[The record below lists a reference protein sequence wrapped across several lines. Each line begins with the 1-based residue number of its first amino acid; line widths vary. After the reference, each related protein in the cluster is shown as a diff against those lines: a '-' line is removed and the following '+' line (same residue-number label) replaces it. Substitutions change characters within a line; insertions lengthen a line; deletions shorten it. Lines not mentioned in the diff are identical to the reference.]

1 MSTIVLRALIRNGW
15 RGCAT
20 TDMGGVVEHTL
31 TTTGARVDLTVRPD
45 GQVVGVAAAGDPAAL
60 AAAVQAVAA
69 ELTEVISP
77 PPDLDA
83 LARLLPAA
91 GLPWEHD
98 GGGEIVQRG
107 LGSAG
112 WIGETLHVGDPDAT
126 RRYAEYIV
134 AACNAVPTL
143 LRIASAAQE
152 WARCERAGE
161 SGESHRRDL
170 LDAVD
175 ELDAMEAR

>member
-1 MSTIVLRALIRNGW
+1 MSIIRALTADGW
-15 RGCAT
+15 RAVTEMSGEYVMASGST
-20 TDMGGVVEHTL
+20 RLTL
-31 TTTGARVDLTVRPD
+31 AVRPD
-45 GQVVGVAAAGDPAAL
+45 GQIVRAVAEGEPEAL
-60 AAAVQAVAA
+60 AAAARTIAA

-83 LARLLPAA
+83 LSRLAAAA

-98 GGGEIVQRG
+98 GGEIVQRG

-112 WIGETLHVGDPDAT
+112 WIGETLHVGDPEAT

-143 LRIASAAQE
+143 LRLARAAQE
-152 WARCERAGE
+152 WARCERAGD

-175 ELDAMEAR
+175 ELSAMEDGAR

>member
-1 MSTIVLRALIRNGW
+1 MSIIRALTADGW
-15 RGCAT
+15 RAVTEMSGEYVMASGST
-20 TDMGGVVEHTL
+20 RLTL
-31 TTTGARVDLTVRPD
+31 AVRPD
-45 GQVVGVAAAGDPAAL
+45 GQIVRAVAEGEPEAL
-60 AAAVQAVAA
+60 AAAARTIAA

-77 PPDLDA
+77 PPDLAA

-112 WIGETLHVGDPDAT
+112 WVGETLHVGEPDVT
-126 RRYAEYIV
+126 RRYAELIV
-134 AACNAVPTL
+134 GAVNALPTL

-175 ELDAMEAR
+175 ELDAMEDGAR